1 MYESKDFIHTTKNQA
16 PIYMEML
23 GSCEKSKL
31 SVKLVTIPSRQL
43 NCSTVQNLLQEVI
56 AKGGDIHVDF

>member
-1 MYESKDFIHTTKNQA
+1 
-16 PIYMEML
+16 MEML